1 MNVKEVALNVGVSPE
16 ELIEILNDIDISVND
31 IDTKLE
37 LDQIEKVCDELGYS
51 SLEEA
56 SKDNISKPKD
66 EEPKDEEPKDEEP
79 KDEEPKDEE
88 PKDEEPKDEL
98 KKIIELKKTKVAVKE
113 FAELLNLN
121 DFIYDLAITANRPDG
136 MSVIGIAREISAL
149 LETKLHFPELNHKYK
164 VHYYYSPCF
173 NNV

>member
-79 KDEEPKDEE
+79 KDE
-88 PKDEEPKDEL
+88 L

-113 FAELLNLN
+113 FAELLNLKPN
-121 DFIYDLAITANRPDG
+121 ILIAELMRMNIFASINAEIDLSVAKKNRRK
-136 MSVIGIAREISAL
+136 I
-149 LETKLHFPELNHKYK
+149 
-164 VHYYYSPCF
+164 
-173 NNV
+173 

>member
-66 EEPKDEEPKDEEP
+66 EEPKDE
-79 KDEEPKDEE
+79 
-88 PKDEEPKDEL
+88 
-98 KKIIELKKTKVAVKE
+98 
-113 FAELLNLN
+113 
-121 DFIYDLAITANRPDG
+121 
-136 MSVIGIAREISAL
+136 
-149 LETKLHFPELNHKYK
+149 
-164 VHYYYSPCF
+164 
-173 NNV
+173 

>member
-66 EEPKDEEPKDEEP
+66 
-79 KDEEPKDEE
+79 
-88 PKDEEPKDEL
+88 
-98 KKIIELKKTKVAVKE
+98 
-113 FAELLNLN
+113 
-121 DFIYDLAITANRPDG
+121 
-136 MSVIGIAREISAL
+136 
-149 LETKLHFPELNHKYK
+149 
-164 VHYYYSPCF
+164 
-173 NNV
+173 

>member
-37 LDQIEKVCDELGYS
+37 FDQIEKVCDELGYS

-66 EEPKDEEPKDEEP
+66 EEPKDEEPKDCLLYTSDAA
-79 KDEEPKDEE
+79 DE
-88 PKDEEPKDEL
+88 
-98 KKIIELKKTKVAVKE
+98 
-113 FAELLNLN
+113 
-121 DFIYDLAITANRPDG
+121 
-136 MSVIGIAREISAL
+136 
-149 LETKLHFPELNHKYK
+149 
-164 VHYYYSPCF
+164 
-173 NNV
+173 